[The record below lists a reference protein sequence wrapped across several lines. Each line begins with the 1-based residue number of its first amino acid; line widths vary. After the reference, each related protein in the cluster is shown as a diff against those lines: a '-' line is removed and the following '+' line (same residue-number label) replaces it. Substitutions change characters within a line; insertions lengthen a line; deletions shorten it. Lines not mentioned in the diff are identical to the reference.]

1 MGCGLSTPDP
11 GLRHSNAELSSGEQM
26 RLGGEI
32 PQSSVTR
39 GVAIDRSSER
49 CRWKAYEETNGRA
62 FTLGLV
68 AVFRHLWNLFWSR
81 GQDKLQ
87 GGKSRSWFLATSSA
101 GNLKLTNTEALPR
114 AWPLLFDSPRYVLWY
129 PY

>member
-1 MGCGLSTPDP
+1 MKHRNKLIPEQKKKPKRRAHNRTSSQQQRQRDTHTHTTSSSKRDHSSRGAPENLTMVKKMGCGLSTPDP

-49 CRWKAYEETNGRA
+49 CR
-62 FTLGLV
+62 
-68 AVFRHLWNLFWSR
+68 
-81 GQDKLQ
+81 
-87 GGKSRSWFLATSSA
+87 
-101 GNLKLTNTEALPR
+101 
-114 AWPLLFDSPRYVLWY
+114 
-129 PY
+129 